1 MFIISLIYRIVK
13 NDLGDSNMVPS
24 ESEWIIMEIFW
35 ESGEALT
42 SAEVI
47 QRLKG
52 RLEMT
57 PKMVRVLM
65 NRLCQKGILGYTRDE
80 KDARVY
86 HYSVLKPK
94 EECLKSKSQRFVDS
108 YFSGNQNMAL
118 ASLIQSVDLTDEQIN
133 ELENILERR
142 KGNQRK

>member
-1 MFIISLIYRIVK
+1 M
-13 NDLGDSNMVPS
+13 GDSNMVPS

-108 YFSGNQNMAL
+108 YFSGNQTMAL

>member
-1 MFIISLIYRIVK
+1 
-13 NDLGDSNMVPS
+13 
-24 ESEWIIMEIFW
+24 MEIFW

-108 YFSGNQNMAL
+108 YFSGNQTMAL
-118 ASLIQSVDLTDEQIN
+118 N
-133 ELENILERR
+133 EGKET
-142 KGNQRK
+142 KGNDSADVVAGYSNGSGSRGIRADF

>member
-1 MFIISLIYRIVK
+1 M
-13 NDLGDSNMVPS
+13 GDSNMVPS

-65 NRLCQKGILGYTRDE
+65 NRLCQKGILGYIRDE

-108 YFSGNQNMAL
+108 YFSGNQTMAL

>member
-1 MFIISLIYRIVK
+1 
-13 NDLGDSNMVPS
+13 MVPS

-52 RLEMT
+52 RLAMT

-108 YFSGNQNMAL
+108 YFSGNQTMAL
-118 ASLIQSVDLTDEQIN
+118 ASMIQSVDLTDEQIN

>member
-1 MFIISLIYRIVK
+1 M
-13 NDLGDSNMVPS
+13 GDSNMVPS

-35 ESGEALT
+35 ESGGALT

>member
-1 MFIISLIYRIVK
+1 M
-13 NDLGDSNMVPS
+13 GDSNMVPS

>member
-108 YFSGNQNMAL
+108 YFSGNQTMAL

>member
-1 MFIISLIYRIVK
+1 M
-13 NDLGDSNMVPS
+13 GDSNMVPS

-118 ASLIQSVDLTDEQIN
+118 ASLRQSVDLTDEQIN